1 MTPQITLKQKEYKC
15 DSLIFFLHFQIHF
28 YLVDQVQDENDG
40 DDPLEILDNH
50 LAKDACVSGFLH
62 IHMLVHLLLIMGHH
76 ENEFW
81 FSLNITLLMR
91 R

>member
-15 DSLIFFLHFQIHF
+15 NLDFLAFSNHLGF
-28 YLVDQVQDENDG
+28 YLVDQIQDENDG